1 MYRML
6 SGLGISD
13 YLDHKLYVWLFI
25 PLSQGVSPRARP
37 TWNSVQEP
45 IYLFHSLCP
54 LPRPFGEIRI
64 PRGVFSLHSA
74 RLRCGGEVFLSQRNN
89 IFISSLHDPRSAV

>member
-45 IYLFHSLCP
+45 IYLFHSLAP
-54 LPRPFGEIRI
+54 SPVRLAKFAFRAG
-64 PRGVFSLHSA
+64 FSLCT
-74 RLRCGGEVFLSQRNN
+74 LR
-89 IFISSLHDPRSAV
+89 A